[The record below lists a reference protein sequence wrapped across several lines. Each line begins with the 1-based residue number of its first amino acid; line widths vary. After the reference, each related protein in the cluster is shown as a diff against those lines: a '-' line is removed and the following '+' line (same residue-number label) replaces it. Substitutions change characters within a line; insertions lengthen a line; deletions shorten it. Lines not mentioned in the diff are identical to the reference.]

1 LEDLDAKSREA
12 FHELTNLCRTPRY
25 DPTPGRDFDSE
36 WLRAY
41 MEWRR
46 ASKPGIS
53 FAGFLASEEGIER
66 IKVDELD
73 EETRKA
79 FRALTNF

>member
-1 LEDLDAKSREA
+1 
-12 FHELTNLCRTPRY
+12 
-25 DPTPGRDFDSE
+25 
-36 WLRAY
+36 